1 MTKGKTNYIEPI
13 FRWIE
18 NKRKCY
24 LYQNKTKQAL
34 LSYDGHS
41 YVAIVKGAYLPV
53 PYKYNELG
61 AYLYIGFDK
70 DKAIKAIIE
79 FLEEQE

>member
-1 MTKGKTNYIEPI
+1 MARERMKYKEPI
-13 FRWIE
+13 HCWIE
-18 NKRKCY
+18 DKRKCY
-24 LYQNKTKQAL
+24 LYQNKTKQAT

-41 YVAIVKGAYLPV
+41 YVATVRGAYLPV

-70 DKAIKAIIE
+70 DKAVKAVIE